1 MSTIAPDRTSPLAA
15 TLAAGVKRWAT
26 RNRMAMPAEIG
37 AAPHEPPVWLRDA
50 SHRFRFGFKGAG
62 APAWC
67 AAMGL
72 PLPAAHNTW
81 AALEGGGLIGRLAYT
96 EFYVEHEEEAQVACL
111 REALG
116 RGLQLPEGGV
126 YPVHRCDATLVL
138 GGPLAQ
144 DVLLQTCNVNFGALE
159 LAAMPVIMTLMV
171 GVAVTV
177 FPALEGDRT
186 VYRMVCDP
194 TFAPYLWQTLAGIA
208 AESGGGAVAG

>member
-1 MSTIAPDRTSPLAA
+1 MSLASADSPA
-15 TLAAGVKRWAT
+15 
-26 RNRMAMPAEIG
+26 
-37 AAPHEPPVWLRDA
+37 VWLKRVSD
-50 SHRFRFGFKGAG
+50 RFSFGFKGAG

-67 AAMGL
+67 AAQGL

-96 EFYVEHEEEAQVACL
+96 EFYVQHTDEAVITRL

-116 RGLQLPEGGV
+116 RGVQMESGGV

-144 DVLLQTCNVNFGALE
+144 DVLLQTCNVNFAALE
-159 LAAMPVIMTLMV
+159 VAAKPVIMTLMV

-177 FPALEGDRT
+177 FPAIEGGQT

-194 TFAPYLWQTLAGIA
+194 TFAPYLWQTLAGIV
-208 AESGGGAVAG
+208 AESGGSAVAA

>member
-1 MSTIAPDRTSPLAA
+1 MSQSSADSS
-15 TLAAGVKRWAT
+15 
-26 RNRMAMPAEIG
+26 
-37 AAPHEPPVWLRDA
+37 PVWLKRVSD
-50 SHRFRFGFKGAG
+50 RFRFGFKGAG

-67 AAMGL
+67 GVIGL

-96 EFYVEHEEEAQVACL
+96 EFYVEHAEEAVITRL

-116 RGLQLPEGGV
+116 RGVEVESGGV

-159 LAAMPVIMTLMV
+159 VAAMPVIMTLMV

-177 FPALEGDRT
+177 FPAIEGGQT

-194 TFAPYLWQTLAGIA
+194 TFAPYLWQTLAGIV
-208 AESGGGAVAG
+208 AESGGSAVAA

>member
-1 MSTIAPDRTSPLAA
+1 MSFSSADTA
-15 TLAAGVKRWAT
+15 
-26 RNRMAMPAEIG
+26 
-37 AAPHEPPVWLRDA
+37 PVWLKRVPDC
-50 SHRFRFGFKGAG
+50 FRFGFKGAG

-81 AALEGGGLIGRLAYT
+81 AALEGGGLVGRLAYT
-96 EFYVEHEEEAQVACL
+96 EFYVEHADEAVITRL
-111 REALG
+111 RDTLG
-116 RGLQLPEGGV
+116 RGVQVEAGGV

-144 DVLLQTCNVNFGALE
+144 DVLLQTCNVNFAALDV
-159 LAAMPVIMTLMV
+159 AAMPVIMTLMV

-177 FPALEGDRT
+177 FPATEGGQT

-194 TFAPYLWQTLAGIA
+194 TFAPYFWQTLAGIV
-208 AESGGGAVAG
+208 AESGGSAVAA

>member
-1 MSTIAPDRTSPLAA
+1 MSLSPAVASPL
-15 TLAAGVKRWAT
+15 
-26 RNRMAMPAEIG
+26 
-37 AAPHEPPVWLRDA
+37 WLQRA
-50 SHRFRFGFKGAG
+50 SDRFRFGFKGAG

-81 AALEGGGLIGRLAYT
+81 AKLEGGGLIGRLAYT
-96 EFYVEHEEEAQVACL
+96 EFYIEHEEEAQVAHL
-111 REALG
+111 RDTLG
-116 RGLQLPEGGV
+116 RGVQVESGGV

-144 DVLLQTCNVNFGALE
+144 DVLLQTCNVNFAALE
-159 LAAMPVIMTLMV
+159 VAAMPVIMTLMV

-177 FPALEGDRT
+177 FPAIEGGQT

-194 TFAPYLWQTLAGIA
+194 TFAAYLWQTLAGIV
-208 AESGGGAVAG
+208 AESGGAAVAA